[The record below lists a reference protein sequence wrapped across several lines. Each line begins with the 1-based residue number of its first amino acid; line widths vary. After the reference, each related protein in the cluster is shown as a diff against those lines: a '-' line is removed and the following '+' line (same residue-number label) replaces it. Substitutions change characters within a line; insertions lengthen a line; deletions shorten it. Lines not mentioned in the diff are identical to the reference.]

1 MAYSW
6 AAPLV
11 VVPGDPVVVAQLA
24 QRFSLTAE
32 SIGSAASSLR
42 SLDASSARSE
52 AVDAFVSKAADLES
66 RLSAARGRYAD
77 TGSALR
83 GYSESLAAALDGS
96 RPAVRDHERARDD
109 FDAADRLATRY
120 EALTIIEP
128 PGPGRDQYE
137 EWAAAQQTRRD
148 EARDRIAECARRVA
162 AAHAAAGA
170 AAVVAI
176 SQIDD
181 ATDDGLRDSFWDD
194 LGGGLHAVGTVVGD
208 VGDGIA
214 AAWEDSAL
222 RDVLAPGFES
232 FQEWMQENDA
242 WIGQIVDVLEGV
254 GFFIGVLGFFVPGLG
269 AVAGAFLVASL
280 AITALRTAAGTATLL
295 DLGLSALSVATMGTG
310 AALVRSAGVGV
321 KSLQSTRVASLVA
334 EGQAP
339 GLAAKWVQW
348 SFDRAAPGIGSPR
361 LWQSLGDDAAAQI
374 RGFLAPGRPGASAFE
389 SWAVRA
395 IERRLDG
402 ARILAITNQARAIGE
417 PVSRFVERESI
428 FPPGGLRVETSAP
441 W

>member
-222 RDVLAPGFES
+222 HDVLAPGFES

-242 WIGQIVDVLEGV
+242 WIGQIVDVLSLAGNILAVVGFGIPGV
-254 GFFIGVLGFFVPGLG
+254 GVFGAIALGL
-269 AVAGAFLVASL
+269 AFLL
-280 AITALRTAAGTATLL
+280 TAARTAAGTASLL
-295 DLGLSALSVATMGTG
+295 DLGMSALSVATMGT
-310 AALVRSAGVGV
+310 ASALVGSAKVAVGG
-321 KSLQSTRVASLVA
+321 LQAGRVSTLVA
-334 EGQAP
+334 KGHAP
-339 GLAAKWVQW
+339 VFAAKWVQR
-348 SFDRAAPGIGSPR
+348 SLDRAAPGFGAPR
-361 LWQSLGDDAAAQI
+361 LWQSLGNDVSAQL
-374 RGFLAPGRPGASAFE
+374 RGFLKPGRPGWSPAEIETVAGIRRQLDVARVLNGAGLLRAASD
-389 SWAVRA
+389 VGVKIR
-395 IERRLDG
+395 DG
-402 ARILAITNQARAIGE
+402 IPSQSSSQGQA
-417 PVSRFVERESI
+417 S
-428 FPPGGLRVETSAP
+428 SATA

>member
-137 EWAAAQQTRRD
+137 EWAAAQQARRD

-222 RDVLAPGFES
+222 HDVLAPGFES

-242 WIGQIVDVLEGV
+242 WIGVVVTALEG
-254 GFFIGVLGFFVPGLG
+254 IGTGLALLSLVIPGLAPFAAIALI
-269 AVAGAFLVASL
+269 AVFVV
-280 AITALRTAAGTATLL
+280 TALRVTAGTASLL
-295 DLGLSALSVATMGTG
+295 DLGLSALSVATLGTG
-310 AALVRSAGVGV
+310 TVLIRSATTAAKGLQAGRVSALV
-321 KSLQSTRVASLVA
+321 
-334 EGQAP
+334 
-339 GLAAKWVQW
+339 AKGHARAFAKTWVQC
-348 SFDRAAPGIGSPR
+348 SFDRAAPGFGARR
-361 LWQSLGDDAAAQI
+361 LWQALGDTKAAQI
-374 RGFLAPGRPGASAFE
+374 RGFLRPGRPGWTPAE
-389 SWAVRA
+389 
-395 IERRLDG
+395 
-402 ARILAITNQARAIGE
+402 ARVVDAITKKLDVARVLAGADLLRSLVDRGRKLGDGPE
-417 PVSRFVERESI
+417 ASR
-428 FPPGGLRVETSAP
+428 LRTAEGAT